1 MKQQLT
7 NVLSLVD
14 TKNVKAVLN
23 SSQWDFERQGQ
34 EATTPTLRYIMNRLE
49 KGLFSEKAI
58 FEKLSECRMYDS
70 SMNPNHF
77 DDYYNE
83 VHCYNESEELN
94 VADLIDNVNYWF
106 AQFIAGDM
114 AASLIPSEHQH
125 VLQSYTFF
133 IK

>member
-1 MKQQLT
+1 MKQQFT

-23 SSQWDFERQGQ
+23 SSTWLEESIKHNAHGVLIRPILD
-34 EATTPTLRYIMNRLE
+34 RLE
-49 KGLFSEKAI
+49 KGLFTEVAVKEQLDIATTRTT
-58 FEKLSECRMYDS
+58 ET
-70 SMNPNHF
+70 F

-83 VHCYNESEELN
+83 VHCYNEGEELN

-114 AASLIPSEHQH
+114 AASLIPSEHQR

>member
-1 MKQQLT
+1 MKQQFT

-14 TKNVKAVLN
+14 TKNVKSVLN
-23 SSQWDFERQGQ
+23 CSQWDYECSKYQTKGS
-34 EATTPTLRYIMNRLE
+34 TILSIINRLE
-49 KGLFSEKAI
+49 KGI
-58 FEKLSECRMYDS
+58 FTEVAVKEQLDIATTRTTET
-70 SMNPNHF
+70 F

-83 VHCYNESEELN
+83 VHCYNEGEELN

-114 AASLIPSEHQH
+114 AASLIPSEHSH